1 MPDTRNIRAHL
12 EDLVSSAIRRAISS
26 GDLPDVAIPS
36 GLIERPKDTA
46 NGDFACTVAM
56 RMARA
61 AMRPPRQIAEAIVKH
76 LPADAA
82 IDPPQLAGPG
92 FINLRLSDAFVQ
104 AQVEYVV
111 SEGPGY
117 ADITLGAGK
126 KAQVEFVSANPT
138 GPLHVGNGRGAA
150 IGDALASVLSAA
162 GYEVEREYYVN
173 DAGTQTDAFGDTLYA
188 RYQQLFGREA
198 PIPKDGYPGH
208 YMADLAVTMKD
219 EFGDHFLLPPG
230 EPAPPELGQLG
241 IELMIRNIRASLE
254 AFGVRF
260 DGWFSEKSLYAGG
273 GIYEQAMA
281 ILRERGYLAEREG
294 AIWFTSSELGED
306 KDNVV
311 VRSDGRPTYYAS
323 DIAYHYD
330 KFVRR
335 GFSLVIDVWGADHH
349 GHVSR
354 LKTAARAV
362 GADPDALHVL
372 LYQLVTLK
380 RSGEIVK
387 LSKRSGEIVTLEEL
401 IEEVGA
407 DASRF
412 FFLLRSPGAQ
422 MEFDIDLAIKQSAEN
437 PVFYVQYAHARI
449 SSMLDRA
456 REQGLTPDGGDVAL
470 LTEPHELALI
480 REMMQLPDVIEQCAT
495 NLEPQF
501 LPHFAMS
508 LASAFHAFNDAFKQ
522 RDDSSLKVITE
533 DAAKTRA
540 RLRLL
545 LAARIS
551 LARVL
556 SLMGMSAPD
565 HMESRRTED
574 ASTIA

>member
-12 EDLVSSAIRRAISS
+12 EELVGTAIRRAIAA
-26 GDLPDVAIPS
+26 GDLPDVAIPAE
-36 GLIERPKDTA
+36 LIERPKDTA
-46 NGDFACTVAM
+46 NGDFASTVAM

-61 AMRPPRQIAEAIVKH
+61 AMRPPRQVAEAIVKH
-76 LPADAA
+76 LAADPA
-82 IDPPQLAGPG
+82 IDVPELAGPG

-104 AQVEYVV
+104 QQIEHIV
-111 SEGPGY
+111 SMGPGY

-150 IGDALASVLSAA
+150 IGDALASVLAAA

-173 DAGTQTDAFGDTLYA
+173 DAGTQTDTFGETLYA

-198 PIPKDGYPGH
+198 PIPKDGYPGS
-208 YMADLAVTMKD
+208 YMGELAEVLK
-219 EFGDHFLLPPG
+219 EQHGDAFLRPPG
-230 EPAPPELGQLG
+230 EPAPANLGQLG
-241 IELMIRNIRASLE
+241 IDLMIANIRATLE
-254 AFGVRF
+254 AFGVRY
-260 DGWFSEKSLYAGG
+260 DEWFSEKSLYTGDD
-273 GIYEQAMA
+273 IYSQAIG

-294 AIWFTSSELGED
+294 ALWFTSSELGED

-311 VRSDGRPTYYAS
+311 IRSDGRPTYYAS

-330 KFVRR
+330 KFIRR

-354 LKTAARAV
+354 LKTATRAV
-362 GADPDALHVL
+362 GGDADALHVL

-380 RSGEIVK
+380 RGGEIVR
-387 LSKRSGEIVTLEEL
+387 LSKRSGEIITLDEL
-401 IEEVGA
+401 IDEVGA
-407 DASRF
+407 DAARF

-422 MEFDIDLAIKQSAEN
+422 MEFDIDLAIKQSSEN

-449 SSMLDRA
+449 SSMLERA
-456 REQGLTPDGGDVAL
+456 REAGFTPEGGDISL
-470 LTEPHELALI
+470 LTEPHELGLI
-480 REMMQLPDVIEQCAT
+480 REMMQLPDVIEQCAM

-508 LASAFHAFNDAFKQ
+508 LATKFHAFNDAFKQ
-522 RDDSSLKVITE
+522 RDDSSLKVITDDE
-533 DAAKTRA
+533 ATTRA

-545 LAARIS
+545 LAARIA

-556 SLMGMSAPD
+556 DLMGMSAPD
-565 HMESRRTED
+565 HMESRRAEEVV
-574 ASTIA
+574 